1 MVCDRDAAMTELKRI
16 TVKSNLP
23 DKTRVALWE
32 VHADHPNGE
41 VYIADDQAHEV
52 AVTRRVQAALGRG
65 WLVEAS
71 ETPETLMN
79 AAEAEAAEIE
89 PVEAKPKKF
98 KRS

>member
-1 MVCDRDAAMTELKRI
+1 MVGIWNAIMTELRRI

-23 DKTRVALWE
+23 DKIRVALWE
-32 VHADHPNGE
+32 VHPDHPGGE

-52 AVTRRVQAALGRG
+52 ALTRRVQAALGRG

-79 AAEAEAAEIE
+79 AAEVE
-89 PVEAKPKKF
+89 PVEVEEVTPKKF
-98 KRS
+98 KRR

>member
-1 MVCDRDAAMTELKRI
+1 MTELRRI
-16 TVKSNLP
+16 TVKSKLT

-32 VHADHPNGE
+32 VHPDHPGGE
-41 VYIADDQAHEV
+41 VYIADDQAYEV

-79 AAEAEAAEIE
+79 AAEVE
-89 PVEAKPKKF
+89 PVEAEAEVTPKKF
-98 KRS
+98 KPHKGTMRR